1 MTDKSWRFPPS
12 SGGQKYG
19 LNNAGIAMFSND
31 SIRSMAREVIQ
42 NSIDARSPSEHSI
55 HVTFSLLHLPT
66 PTVPGIR
73 QLGEHIE
80 RCRQYTAESFKNDP
94 AKYEENG
101 RLTFEWA
108 TKILSGATIPILRI
122 RDEQTTGLEGD
133 DHTPNSAWDRL
144 VRQQGSPGMHGDG
157 GGSYGIGQLAPFA
170 LSRLRTVFY
179 GTRTASGFGFIGKSI
194 WRSVPHEGDWLQNIG
209 FFGTEAAL
217 GVERIT
223 GEDDVPAALRR
234 DSVGTDIFL
243 LGFDPR
249 LAVDDLK
256 PIPWHQLV
264 LDAVLKNFFAAI
276 ALGRL
281 TVTIDVSN
289 GNKLVLNASTLER
302 EFDARIAAAQAE
314 NSKNTK
320 ALKKEIQDNLLWPRQ
335 YVRALRETDPNLR
348 FEMESPRLGKM
359 QLFVTRD
366 DEGCCKV
373 AHMRAPL
380 LLVHERTLNVLS
392 KYAAVFICDDPKG
405 NGLLRKFEGPE
416 HDSWT
421 KKVPGR
427 DAAVAEVSKFIRDK
441 LESLLSLTAQEEQDV
456 EGLSDYLPED
466 APASPS
472 AAKGAVK
479 VTQRIADAESGKRE
493 PKPGKKAVRTHRQ
506 IPPVRATP
514 VNADDLG
521 SDPGDGV
528 DGTSGKENDES
539 GGTRG
544 NGDEQGDGRGN
555 RGDDGTTRPRIR
567 PGDIRFRSWFA
578 NPDEG
583 TRVVVTS
590 SRTGNA
596 TLRLRAVGEDTAY
609 DLGTLALE
617 DLATGERF
625 DAAESVLSGVP
636 FTRNQPRNFRLIVTP
651 NRRMALSLEVV
662 DGT

>member
-1 MTDKSWRFPPS
+1 
-12 SGGQKYG
+12 
-19 LNNAGIAMFSND
+19 MFSND

-42 NSIDARSPSEHSI
+42 NSIDARAPSEQAI
-55 HVTFSLLHLPT
+55 HVTFTLLHIPT
-66 PTVPGIR
+66 ASVPGIA
-73 QLGEHIE
+73 QLAEHIE
-80 RCRQYTAESFKNDP
+80 RCRRYTAESFRDDE

-108 TKILSGATIPILRI
+108 TKILKGPTIPVLRV

-133 DHTPNSAWDRL
+133 DNTPNSAWDRL

-194 WRSVPHEGDWLQNIG
+194 WRSVPSDGDWLQNIG
-209 FFGTEAAL
+209 FYGNDAKL
-217 GVERIT
+217 GVERLTDPNEIP
-223 GEDDVPAALRR
+223 EALRR
-234 DSVGTDIFL
+234 DTIGTDLFL

-249 LAVDDLK
+249 LAVDDAK

-281 TVTIDVSN
+281 NVTIDVSA
-289 GNKLVLNASTLER
+289 GNKLMLNASTLER

-314 NSKNTK
+314 NTKNTK
-320 ALKKEIQDNLLWPRQ
+320 GSKKEIQDNLLWPRQ

-348 FEMESPRLGKM
+348 FETESPRLGKM

-366 DEGCCKV
+366 DDGSCKV

-392 KYAAVFICDDPKG
+392 KYAAVFICEDPKG

-427 DAAVAEVSKFIRDK
+427 DVVVAEVNKFIRDK
-441 LESLLSLTAQEEQDV
+441 LESLLSSTAQEEQDV

-472 AAKGAVK
+472 AVKGAIK

-506 IPPVRATP
+506 IPPVRAAP
-514 VNADDLG
+514 VDANDLG

-528 DGTSGKENDES
+528 DGTSGKENDQS
-539 GGTRG
+539 DGTRG
-544 NGDEQGDGRGN
+544 NGNEQGDGRGN
-555 RGDDGTTRPRIR
+555 RGDDGSTRPRIR
-567 PGDIRFRSWFA
+567 PGDVRFRSWFV

-609 DLGTLALE
+609 DLENLALE
-617 DLATGERF
+617 DIATGERF
-625 DAAESVLSGVP
+625 DAADSVLSSVP
-636 FTRNQPRNFRLIVTP
+636 FTRNQTRNFRLIVTP
-651 NRRMALSLEVV
+651 NRRMGLSLEVV